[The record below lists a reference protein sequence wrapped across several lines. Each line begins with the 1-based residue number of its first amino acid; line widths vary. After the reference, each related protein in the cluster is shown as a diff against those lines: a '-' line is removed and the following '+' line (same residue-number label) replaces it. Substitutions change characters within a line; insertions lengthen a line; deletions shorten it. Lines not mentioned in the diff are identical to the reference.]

1 MPYGKAFRKKR
12 LCLYGIFCTDT
23 EKTIFFAIKVSIVL
37 YFSLL
42 SPDIVELQKGRD
54 DMKAVAVKKRKG
66 WFRKEIP
73 FHLMLLPAV
82 IITFIFKYIP
92 FVGITM
98 AFEDYTPLKRL
109 FDQKWVGLD
118 NYKYLFSLPGF
129 GSVIWNTIFIAVMK
143 LVGNLIFPVLVA
155 LLLNE
160 IRARHFKKTVQTVLY
175 LPHFISWAALAGIFI
190 DILSPSGGIVNQL
203 LSAVGL
209 KPVFFLGNSA
219 VFPYTMAVTD
229 IWKELG
235 WGTIVYLAAITGI
248 DPTYYEAARMDGAG
262 RFKQVL
268 YVTIPSILPMIL
280 LMMVLSVG
288 NVLQAGFEQVF
299 NLYSPQVY
307 STGDIIDTYVYRIGV
322 IEAKFDLATA
332 VGLFKSGIYF
342 VLIIMGYKLADK
354 LAGYKVF

>member
-1 MPYGKAFRKKR
+1 
-12 LCLYGIFCTDT
+12 
-23 EKTIFFAIKVSIVL
+23 
-37 YFSLL
+37 
-42 SPDIVELQKGRD
+42 
-54 DMKAVAVKKRKG
+54 MKAVEKEKKKN
-66 WFRKEIP
+66 WFRKELP

-82 IITFIFKYIP
+82 VLTFIFKYIP

-98 AFEDYTPLKRL
+98 AFEDYTPLKGI
-109 FDQKWVGLD
+109 FDQKWVGMD
-118 NYKYLFSLPGF
+118 NYRYLFSLPGF
-129 GSVIWNTIFIAVMK
+129 GSVIWNTIFIALMK
-143 LVGNLIFPVLVA
+143 MVGNLVFPVLIA

-160 IRARHFKKTVQTVLY
+160 VRGKRYKKTVQTVLY

-190 DILSPSGGIVNQL
+190 DILSPSGGIVNQIL
-203 LSAVGL
+203 GVLGM
-209 KPVFFLGNSA
+209 KPVFFLGDSNI
-219 VFPYTMAVTD
+219 FPYTVAVTD

-248 DPTYYEAARMDGAG
+248 DPTYYEAAKIDGAG

-268 YVTIPSILPMIL
+268 HVTVPSILPMIL

-332 VGLFKSGIYF
+332 VGLFKSAISF
-342 VLIIMGYKLADK
+342 ILIMVGYKLADK

>member
-1 MPYGKAFRKKR
+1 MRTVKSKAKKH
-12 LCLYGIFCTDT
+12 
-23 EKTIFFAIKVSIVL
+23 
-37 YFSLL
+37 
-42 SPDIVELQKGRD
+42 
-54 DMKAVAVKKRKG
+54 
-66 WFRKEIP
+66 WFRKELP
-73 FHLMLLPAV
+73 FHIMLLPAV
-82 IITFIFKYIP
+82 VITFIFKYIP
-92 FVGITM
+92 FAGITM
-98 AFEDYTPLKRL
+98 AFEDYTPLKGR
-109 FDQKWVGLD
+109 FDQTWVGLD
-118 NYKYLFSLPGF
+118 NYRYLFSLPGF
-129 GSVIWNTIFIAVMK
+129 GSVIWNTVFIAVMK
-143 LVGNLIFPVLVA
+143 MVGNLIFPVLIA

-160 IRARHFKKTVQTVLY
+160 IREKHYKKTVQTVLY

-203 LSAVGL
+203 IQALGF
-209 KPVFFLGNSA
+209 KPVFFLGDSA

-248 DPTYYEAARMDGAG
+248 DPTYYEAARIDGAG
-262 RFKQVL
+262 KFKQVL
-268 YVTIPSILPMIL
+268 YVTIPGILPMIL

-332 VGLFKSGIYF
+332 VGLFKSAISF
-342 VLIIMGYKLADK
+342 VLIMVGYKLADK

>member
-1 MPYGKAFRKKR
+1 MRTVKSKAKKH
-12 LCLYGIFCTDT
+12 
-23 EKTIFFAIKVSIVL
+23 
-37 YFSLL
+37 
-42 SPDIVELQKGRD
+42 
-54 DMKAVAVKKRKG
+54 
-66 WFRKEIP
+66 WFRKELP
-73 FHLMLLPAV
+73 FHIMLLPAV
-82 IITFIFKYIP
+82 VITFNFKYIP
-92 FVGITM
+92 IAGITM
-98 AFEDYTPLKRL
+98 AFEDYTPLKGL
-109 FDQKWVGLD
+109 FDQTWVGLD
-118 NYKYLFSLPGF
+118 NYRYLFSLPGF
-129 GSVIWNTIFIAVMK
+129 GSVIWNTVFIAVMK
-143 LVGNLIFPVLVA
+143 MVGNLIFPVLIA

-160 IRARHFKKTVQTVLY
+160 IREKHYKKTVQTVLY

-203 LSAVGL
+203 IQALGF
-209 KPVFFLGNSA
+209 KPVFFLGDSA

-248 DPTYYEAARMDGAG
+248 DPTYYEAARIDGAG
-262 RFKQVL
+262 KFKQVL
-268 YVTIPSILPMIL
+268 YVTIPGILPMIL

-332 VGLFKSGIYF
+332 VGLFKSAISF
-342 VLIIMGYKLADK
+342 VLIMVGYKLADK

>member
-1 MPYGKAFRKKR
+1 
-12 LCLYGIFCTDT
+12 
-23 EKTIFFAIKVSIVL
+23 
-37 YFSLL
+37 
-42 SPDIVELQKGRD
+42 
-54 DMKAVAVKKRKG
+54 MKAVAVKKRKG

-209 KPVFFLGNSA
+209 KPVFFLG
-219 VFPYTMAVTD
+219 
-229 IWKELG
+229 
-235 WGTIVYLAAITGI
+235 
-248 DPTYYEAARMDGAG
+248 
-262 RFKQVL
+262 
-268 YVTIPSILPMIL
+268 IPRC
-280 LMMVLSVG
+280 
-288 NVLQAGFEQVF
+288 
-299 NLYSPQVY
+299 SP
-307 STGDIIDTYVYRIGV
+307 IPWR
-322 IEAKFDLATA
+322 
-332 VGLFKSGIYF
+332 
-342 VLIIMGYKLADK
+342 
-354 LAGYKVF
+354 

>member
-1 MPYGKAFRKKR
+1 MKKTGKS
-12 LCLYGIFCTDT
+12 
-23 EKTIFFAIKVSIVL
+23 IK
-37 YFSLL
+37 
-42 SPDIVELQKGRD
+42 
-54 DMKAVAVKKRKG
+54 KG

-73 FHLMLLPAV
+73 FHVMLLPAV
-82 IITFIFKYIP
+82 VITLIFKYIP

-98 AFEDYTPLKRL
+98 AFEDYTPLKGL
-109 FDQKWVGLD
+109 FEQTWVGLG
-118 NYKYLFSLPGF
+118 NYRYLFALPGF
-129 GSVIWNTIFIAVMK
+129 ASVIWNTIFIAVMK
-143 LVGNLIFPVLVA
+143 MIGNLIFPVLIA

-160 IRARHFKKTVQTVLY
+160 VREKHFKKTVQTVLY

-203 LSAVGL
+203 LQIIGL
-209 KPVFFLGNSA
+209 EPVFFLGDSA

-248 DPTYYEAARMDGAG
+248 DPTYYEAARIDGAG
-262 RFKQVL
+262 KFKQVL
-268 YVTIPSILPMIL
+268 YVTIPGILPMIL

-299 NLYSPQVY
+299 NLYSLQVY

-332 VGLFKSGIYF
+332 VGLFKSAISF
-342 VLIIMGYKLADK
+342 VLIMVGYKLADK

>member
-1 MPYGKAFRKKR
+1 MRTVKSKAKKH
-12 LCLYGIFCTDT
+12 
-23 EKTIFFAIKVSIVL
+23 
-37 YFSLL
+37 
-42 SPDIVELQKGRD
+42 
-54 DMKAVAVKKRKG
+54 
-66 WFRKEIP
+66 WFRKELP
-73 FHLMLLPAV
+73 FHIMLLPAV
-82 IITFIFKYIP
+82 VITFIFKYIP
-92 FVGITM
+92 FAGITM
-98 AFEDYTPLKRL
+98 AFEDYTPLKGL
-109 FDQKWVGLD
+109 FDQTWVGLD
-118 NYKYLFSLPGF
+118 NYRYLFSLPGF
-129 GSVIWNTIFIAVMK
+129 GSVIWNTVFIAVMK
-143 LVGNLIFPVLVA
+143 MVGNLIFPVLIA

-160 IRARHFKKTVQTVLY
+160 IREKHYKKTVQTVLY
-175 LPHFISWAALAGIFI
+175 LPHFISWAALAGIFV

-203 LSAVGL
+203 IQALGF
-209 KPVFFLGNSA
+209 KPVFFLGDSA

-248 DPTYYEAARMDGAG
+248 DPTYYEAARIDGAG
-262 RFKQVL
+262 KFKQVL
-268 YVTIPSILPMIL
+268 YVTIPGILPMIL

-332 VGLFKSGIYF
+332 VGLFKSAISF
-342 VLIIMGYKLADK
+342 VLIMVGYKLADK

>member
-1 MPYGKAFRKKR
+1 
-12 LCLYGIFCTDT
+12 
-23 EKTIFFAIKVSIVL
+23 
-37 YFSLL
+37 
-42 SPDIVELQKGRD
+42 
-54 DMKAVAVKKRKG
+54 
-66 WFRKEIP
+66 
-73 FHLMLLPAV
+73 
-82 IITFIFKYIP
+82 
-92 FVGITM
+92 M
-98 AFEDYTPLKRL
+98 AFESYTPLKGM
-109 FDQKWVGLD
+109 FDQKWVGME
-118 NYKYLFSLPGF
+118 NYRYLFSLPGF

-143 LVGNLIFPVLVA
+143 MVGNLIFPVLIA

-160 IRARHFKKTVQTVLY
+160 VRGRHYKKTVQTVLY

-190 DILSPSGGIVNQL
+190 DILSPSGGIVNQIL
-203 LSAVGL
+203 NSLGMNS
-209 KPVFFLGNSA
+209 VFFLGDSK
-219 VFPYTMAVTD
+219 VFPYTVAVTD

-248 DPTYYEAARMDGAG
+248 DPTYYEAAKIDGAN

-332 VGLFKSGIYF
+332 VGLFKSAISF
-342 VLIIMGYKLADK
+342 VLIMIGYKLADK